1 MSGGPAAGAA
11 SSDSV
16 DDPGDRSAR
25 DSVSRA
31 VDSAR
36 SRLDDAGGDG
46 EGEAPHRAVEIL
58 GRVGMA
64 GYGLVHLLIGVIALQ
79 IALRGGGQADQQGA
93 LSTLAAEPFGFVLIV
108 VIVIGL
114 VAFGVWQG
122 LAAAT
127 GFRWASGWARTQ
139 RRIAAGATAVGVLFV
154 ALIGVQL
161 LVTGSS
167 GSSSA
172 GSQQT
177 TAGLLA
183 LPGGQ
188 VIVGIVALVVLVIA
202 GATAWTGIRGSF
214 AEDLAWSR
222 LPGNL
227 RRPVYWLGIAGHVL
241 RAVAFAVMAVL
252 FGVAAVRSD
261 PAKAGGL
268 DAALKALAAQPF
280 GAVLLV
286 VVALGFV
293 GYGLYCGADAWARRI

>member
-1 MSGGPAAGAA
+1 MSGGPAADAA
-11 SSDSV
+11 SSPPSS
-16 DDPGDRSAR
+16 GSSSGSSAGSAY
-25 DSVSRA
+25 DTAADAVS
-31 VDSAR
+31 
-36 SRLDDAGGDG
+36 GNG
-46 EGEAPHRAVEIL
+46 EGEAPHRAVELL

-93 LSTLAAEPFGFVLIV
+93 LTTVAAEPFGFALIV
-108 VIVIGL
+108 VIIIGL

-139 RRIAAGATAVGVLFV
+139 RRIAAGATAIGVLFV

-188 VIVGIVALVVLVIA
+188 LIVGVVALVVLVIA
-202 GATAWTGIRGSF
+202 GATAWTGFRGSF

-222 LPGNL
+222 IPDNL

-241 RAVAFAVMAVL
+241 RAVAFAVMGVL

-261 PAKAGGL
+261 PAQAGGL

-293 GYGLYCGADAWARRI
+293 AYGLYCGADAWARRL

>member
-1 MSGGPAAGAA
+1 MSGGSAADAA
-11 SSDSV
+11 SSS
-16 DDPGDRSAR
+16 PPSSSSSGSSSGSAY
-25 DSVSRA
+25 DAAADAVS
-31 VDSAR
+31 
-36 SRLDDAGGDG
+36 GNG
-46 EGEAPHRAVEIL
+46 EGEAPHRAVELL

-93 LSTLAAEPFGFVLIV
+93 LTTLAAEPFGFALIV

-161 LVTGSS
+161 IVTGSS

-188 VIVGIVALVVLVIA
+188 IVVGVVALVVLVIA
-202 GATAWTGIRGSF
+202 GATAWTGFRGSF

-222 LPGNL
+222 LPDNL

-241 RAVAFAVMAVL
+241 RAMAFAVMGVL

-261 PAKAGGL
+261 PAQAGGL

-293 GYGLYCGADAWARRI
+293 AYGLYCGADAWARCL

>member
-1 MSGGPAAGAA
+1 MSGGSAADAA
-11 SSDSV
+11 SSS
-16 DDPGDRSAR
+16 PPSSSSSGSSSGSAY
-25 DSVSRA
+25 DAAADAVS
-31 VDSAR
+31 
-36 SRLDDAGGDG
+36 GNG
-46 EGEAPHRAVEIL
+46 EGEAPHRAVELL

-93 LSTLAAEPFGFVLIV
+93 LTTLAAEPFGFALIV

-161 LVTGSS
+161 IVTGSS

-172 GSQQT
+172 GSRQT

-188 VIVGIVALVVLVIA
+188 IVVGVVALVVLVIA
-202 GATAWTGIRGSF
+202 GATAWTGFRGSF

-222 LPGNL
+222 LPDNL

-241 RAVAFAVMAVL
+241 RAMAFAVMGVL

-261 PAKAGGL
+261 PAQAGGL

-293 GYGLYCGADAWARRI
+293 AYGLYCGADAWARCL

>member
-1 MSGGPAAGAA
+1 MSGGPAADAA
-11 SSDSV
+11 SSPPSS
-16 DDPGDRSAR
+16 GSSSGSSAGSAY
-25 DSVSRA
+25 DTAADAVS
-31 VDSAR
+31 
-36 SRLDDAGGDG
+36 GNG
-46 EGEAPHRAVEIL
+46 EGEAPHRAVELL

-93 LSTLAAEPFGFVLIV
+93 LTTLAAEPFGFALIV
-108 VIVIGL
+108 VIIIGL

-139 RRIAAGATAVGVLFV
+139 RRIAAGATAIGVLFV

-188 VIVGIVALVVLVIA
+188 IVVGVVALVVLVIA
-202 GATAWTGIRGSF
+202 GATAWTGFRGSF

-222 LPGNL
+222 IPDNL

-241 RAVAFAVMAVL
+241 RAVAFAVMGVL

-261 PAKAGGL
+261 PAQAGGL
-268 DAALKALAAQPF
+268 DAALKTLAAQPF

-293 GYGLYCGADAWARRI
+293 AYGLYCGADAWARRL

>member
-1 MSGGPAAGAA
+1 VSTSA
-11 SSDSV
+11 SS
-16 DDPGDRSAR
+16 PDRSADDR
-25 DSVSRA
+25 DDAFGRA
-31 VDSAR
+31 VDGAR
-36 SRLDDAGGDG
+36 DRLGDAASGDG

-58 GRVGMA
+58 GRVGLA

-93 LSTLAAEPFGFVLIV
+93 LSTLAAEPFGFALIIVIV
-108 VIVIGL
+108 VGL
-114 VAFGVWQG
+114 VAFGIWQG
-122 LAAAT
+122 VAAAT
-127 GFRWASGWARTQ
+127 GYRWASGWARTQ
-139 RRIAAGATAVGVLFV
+139 RRIASAATAIGVLFV

-167 GSSSA
+167 GSSSS

-188 VIVGIVALVVLVIA
+188 VIVGVVALVVLVVA
-202 GATAWTGIRGSF
+202 GATAWTGIRGEF
-214 AEDLAWSR
+214 AEDLDWSR
-222 LPGNL
+222 LPHRL
-227 RRPVYWLGIAGHVL
+227 RRPVYWLGIGGHAL
-241 RAVAFAVMAVL
+241 RAIAFAVMAVL

-261 PAKAGGL
+261 PGQAGGL

-280 GAVLLV
+280 GVLLLV

-293 GYGLYCGADAWARRI
+293 AFGLYCAAEAWARRL

>member
-1 MSGGPAAGAA
+1 M
-11 SSDSV
+11 
-16 DDPGDRSAR
+16 DR
-25 DSVSRA
+25 
-31 VDSAR
+31 AR
-36 SRLDDAGGDG
+36 SRLGDAGGDG
-46 EGEAPHRAVEIL
+46 EGEAPHRAVELL

-93 LSTLAAEPFGFVLIV
+93 LSTLAAEPFGFALIM

-183 LPGGQ
+183 LHGGQ
-188 VIVGIVALVVLVIA
+188 IVVGVVALVVLVVA
-202 GATAWTGIRGSF
+202 GATAWTGFRGSF

-241 RAVAFAVMAVL
+241 RAVAFAVMGVL
-252 FGVAAVRSD
+252 FGGAAVRSD
-261 PAKAGGL
+261 PGQAGGL
-268 DAALKALAAQPF
+268 DVALKALATQPF

-293 GYGLYCGADAWARRI
+293 AYGLYCGADAWARRI

>member
-1 MSGGPAAGAA
+1 M
-11 SSDSV
+11 
-16 DDPGDRSAR
+16 
-25 DSVSRA
+25 
-31 VDSAR
+31 
-36 SRLDDAGGDG
+36 
-46 EGEAPHRAVEIL
+46 
-58 GRVGMA
+58 
-64 GYGLVHLLIGVIALQ
+64 
-79 IALRGGGQADQQGA
+79 
-93 LSTLAAEPFGFVLIV
+93 
-108 VIVIGL
+108 
-114 VAFGVWQG
+114 
-122 LAAAT
+122 
-127 GFRWASGWARTQ
+127 
-139 RRIAAGATAVGVLFV
+139 LFV

-188 VIVGIVALVVLVIA
+188 LIVGVVALVVLVIA
-202 GATAWTGIRGSF
+202 GATAWTGFRGSF
-214 AEDLAWSR
+214 GEDLAWSR

-241 RAVAFAVMAVL
+241 RAVAFAVMGVL

-261 PAKAGGL
+261 PAQAGGL

-293 GYGLYCGADAWARRI
+293 SYGLYCGADAWARRI

>member
-1 MSGGPAAGAA
+1 MSGGSAADAA
-11 SSDSV
+11 SSS
-16 DDPGDRSAR
+16 PPSSSSSGSSSGSAY
-25 DSVSRA
+25 DAAADAVS
-31 VDSAR
+31 
-36 SRLDDAGGDG
+36 GNG
-46 EGEAPHRAVEIL
+46 EGEAPHRAVELL

-93 LSTLAAEPFGFVLIV
+93 LTTLAAEPFGFALIV

-139 RRIAAGATAVGVLFV
+139 RRIAAGATAIGVLFV

-188 VIVGIVALVVLVIA
+188 LIVGVVALVVLVIA
-202 GATAWTGIRGSF
+202 GATAWTGFRGSF

-222 LPGNL
+222 LPDNL

-241 RAVAFAVMAVL
+241 RAMAFAVMGVL

-261 PAKAGGL
+261 PAQAGGL

-293 GYGLYCGADAWARRI
+293 AYGLYCGADAWARCL

>member
-1 MSGGPAAGAA
+1 MSGPAADPA
-11 SSDSV
+11 SSS
-16 DDPGDRSAR
+16 PPSGS
-25 DSVSRA
+25 SSQYSWS
-31 VDSAR
+31 DSAA
-36 SRLDDAGGDG
+36 DAVSGNG

-139 RRIAAGATAVGVLFV
+139 RRIAAGATAIGVLFV

-167 GSSSA
+167 GSSST

-183 LPGGQ
+183 LPGGLLL
-188 VIVGIVALVVLVIA
+188 VGVVALVVLVIA
-202 GATAWTGIRGSF
+202 GATAWTGFRGSF

-227 RRPVYWLGIAGHVL
+227 RTPVYWLGIAGHVL
-241 RAVAFAVMAVL
+241 RAVAFAVMGVL

-261 PAKAGGL
+261 PAQAGGL

-280 GAVLLV
+280 GALLLV

-293 GYGLYCGADAWARRI
+293 SYGLYCGADAWARRI

>member
-1 MSGGPAAGAA
+1 VSGGSAADAA
-11 SSDSV
+11 SSS
-16 DDPGDRSAR
+16 PPSSSSSGSSSGSAY
-25 DSVSRA
+25 DAAADAVS
-31 VDSAR
+31 
-36 SRLDDAGGDG
+36 GNG
-46 EGEAPHRAVEIL
+46 EGEAPHRAVELL

-93 LSTLAAEPFGFVLIV
+93 LTTLAAEPFGFALIV

-161 LVTGSS
+161 IVTGSS

-188 VIVGIVALVVLVIA
+188 IVVGVVALVVLVIA
-202 GATAWTGIRGSF
+202 GATAWTGFRGSF

-222 LPGNL
+222 LPDNL

-241 RAVAFAVMAVL
+241 RAMAFAVMGVL

-261 PAKAGGL
+261 PAQAGGL

-293 GYGLYCGADAWARRI
+293 AYGLYCGADAWARCL

>member
-1 MSGGPAAGAA
+1 VSGGSAADAA
-11 SSDSV
+11 SS
-16 DDPGDRSAR
+16 SAP
-25 DSVSRA
+25 SSGSWS
-31 VDSAR
+31 DSAA
-36 SRLDDAGGDG
+36 DAVSGNG

-93 LSTLAAEPFGFVLIV
+93 LSTLAAEPFGFALII

-139 RRIAAGATAVGVLFV
+139 RRIAAGATAIGVLFV

-188 VIVGIVALVVLVIA
+188 LIVGVVALVVLVIA
-202 GATAWTGIRGSF
+202 GATAWTGFRGSF
-214 AEDLAWSR
+214 GEDLAWSR

-241 RAVAFAVMAVL
+241 RAVAFAVMGVL

-261 PAKAGGL
+261 PAQAGGL

-293 GYGLYCGADAWARRI
+293 SYGLYCGADAWARRI

>member
-1 MSGGPAAGAA
+1 MSDAAAGSSGGSSAGY
-11 SSDSV
+11 SSGSTRDV
-16 DDPGDRSAR
+16 AR
-25 DSVSRA
+25 
-31 VDSAR
+31 
-36 SRLDDAGGDG
+36 GDG

-58 GRVGMA
+58 GRVGLA
-64 GYGLVHLLIGVIALQ
+64 GYGLVHLLIGVIAVQ
-79 IALRGGGQADQQGA
+79 IAVRGGGQADQQGA

-114 VAFGVWQG
+114 VAFGIWQG
-122 LAAAT
+122 VAAAT

-139 RRIAAGATAVGVLFV
+139 RRIASGATAVGVLFV

-167 GSSSA
+167 GSSSS

-188 VIVGIVALVVLVIA
+188 LIVGVVALVVLVIA

-222 LPGNL
+222 LPQGL

-241 RAVAFAVMAVL
+241 RAVAFAAMAVL
-252 FGVAAVRSD
+252 FGLAALRSD
-261 PAKAGGL
+261 PAQAGGL

-280 GAVLLV
+280 GVLLLL

-293 GYGLYCGADAWARRI
+293 AYGLYCAAEAWARRI